1 MLNYIKN
8 LSCDLN
14 RNIHKFIFVSTL
26 LLFSGMGNAADDGSK
41 AGDSIRGAK
50 EWANNCSRCHN
61 MRDPKEFRDDKWRL
75 IVSHMRVRA
84 GLHGQQTR
92 DILAFLQSSNFIAV
106 VNDSNLMKVANA
118 DGADGADGETTYKQT
133 CIACHG
139 ANGEGAIPGVPKLS
153 ERLSKSDSTL
163 LSNIKNGF
171 QSEGSVMAMPAKGG
185 NPGLTNADIKE
196 VLIYLQ
202 ETFK

>member
-1 MLNYIKN
+1 MFNYIKN
-8 LSCDLN
+8 LSCELN
-14 RNIHKFIFVSTL
+14 RNIVKFGFVSIL
-26 LLFSGMGNAADDGSK
+26 MLFSGMVNAADDDSK
-41 AGDSIRGAK
+41 AGNSTRGAK
-50 EWANNCSRCHN
+50 QWADNCSRCHN
-61 MRDPKEFRDDKWRL
+61 MRDPKEFRDDTWRN
-75 IVSHMRVRA
+75 IIAHMRVRA
-84 GLHGQQTR
+84 GLHGQQAR

-118 DGADGADGETTYKQT
+118 DGADGESTYKQT

-153 ERLSKSDSTL
+153 ERLSKSEATL

-171 QSEGSVMAMPAKGG
+171 QSEGSTMAMPAKGG
-185 NPGLTNADIKE
+185 NPSLSDADIKE

-202 ETFK
+202 KKFK

>member
-1 MLNYIKN
+1 MFNYIKN
-8 LSCDLN
+8 LSCDIN
-14 RNIHKFIFVSTL
+14 HDIHKFIFVSSL
-26 LLFSGMGNAADDGSK
+26 LLFSGMVNAADDDSK

-50 EWANNCSRCHN
+50 EWANNCARCHN
-61 MRDPKEFRDDKWRL
+61 MRDPNEFRDDKWRL

-92 DILAFLQSSNFIAV
+92 DILAFLQSSNYTV
-106 VNDSNLMKVANA
+106 VPVA
-118 DGADGADGETTYKQT
+118 DTGEVSTKNSGLSGEQIFKQT
-133 CIACHG
+133 CVACHG
-139 ANGEGAIPGVPKLS
+139 ANGDGSIPGVPKLS

-185 NPGLTNADIKE
+185 NPGLTDADIKE

-202 ETFK
+202 KTFK